1 MEVKRHFDDTRRR
14 GITNH
19 NVMAQANGILGL
31 SMAESVPLTNAPVR
45 GPKEIAILTYRDSTE
60 QLVTESM
67 LSKVLEKRKNDPF
80 W

>member
-14 GITNH
+14 GISNH
-19 NVMAQANGILGL
+19 NVINQAIGILGL
-31 SMAESVPLTNAPVR
+31 SMAESVPLSTMPVK
-45 GPKEIAILTYRDSTE
+45 GPKEIAILTYKDNTE

>member
-14 GITNH
+14 GITNQH
-19 NVMAQANGILGL
+19 IVNQANNILGL
-31 SMAESVPLTNAPVR
+31 SMAESVPLTNAPVK
-45 GPKEIAILTYRDSTE
+45 GPKEIAILTYKDNTE

>member
-1 MEVKRHFDDTRRR
+1 
-14 GITNH
+14 
-19 NVMAQANGILGL
+19 MAQASGILGL
-31 SMAESVPLTNAPVR
+31 SMAESVPLTSAPTK

-67 LSKVLEKRKNDPF
+67 LSKVLEKRKNDPY